1 MYRIIIHVHVHAA
14 SAYTYIMAMYYVVL
28 VAVGSL
34 SVHRPELSPAPQS
47 DRSDRSDSVTPTNEL
62 ADEESLTPR
71 SVSTV
76 LCVDVL
82 NTLPCVMRE
91 GGRREGDRQTD
102 RRMREG
108 GREGGGGGRERMKEG
123 GRGGDSEGGRK
134 QMCEYK
140 YKGITH

>member
-1 MYRIIIHVHVHAA
+1 MTCTCTCTYSICVHLYYYGNV
-14 SAYTYIMAMYYVVL
+14 YVVL

-102 RRMREG
+102 E
-108 GREGGGGGRERMKEG
+108 
-123 GRGGDSEGGRK
+123 
-134 QMCEYK
+134 
-140 YKGITH
+140 